1 MNIDTTELIGYSAS
15 LVLMLSFT
23 MKEIKKLRMINAL
36 SCTLFITYG
45 FMLATAW
52 PIIIAN
58 TFVLSVNLWYLFSM
72 KKAGS
77 L

>member
-1 MNIDTTELIGYSAS
+1 MNFDTTELIGYSAS

-23 MKEIKKLRMINAL
+23 MKDVRKLRMINAV

-58 TFVLSVNLWYLFSM
+58 AFVLSANFWHLFKM
-72 KKAGS
+72 KTAS
-77 L
+77 